1 MDRSE
6 LHSPQIHNIYQ
17 HSSKNKTVRMVD
29 GIFSSQIG
37 EDELS
42 TLAQSQIKEGS
53 EDSQQI
59 IKTLAVI
66 NYLKITVLVIIGF
79 ILGKLDYFNWLI

>member
-1 MDRSE
+1 
-6 LHSPQIHNIYQ
+6 
-17 HSSKNKTVRMVD
+17 MVD

-42 TLAQSQIKEGS
+42 TLAQSQVKEGS

>member
-1 MDRSE
+1 
-6 LHSPQIHNIYQ
+6 
-17 HSSKNKTVRMVD
+17 MVD

-79 ILGKLDYFNWLI
+79 ILGKLDYYNWLISFSFLDYTVQ